1 MPCSVVWCVPIIIVC
16 MSFFVFA
23 IVAWLSNGLVWSFW
37 VVVVKE
43 ARALAFGNSRGA
55 RSIGVYESTRVCFLS
70 LFLCLG
76 AMAGIKIFAHV
87 GRKEKNPPPLVHTI
101 KFSIENHVE
110 NPAFWGLENTKN
122 RKSRLFVPPI
132 IDTPPDCS

>member
-1 MPCSVVWCVPIIIVC
+1 MVRSYHYCVHIFLCVFHRRVVIKW
-16 MSFFVFA
+16 F
-23 IVAWLSNGLVWSFW
+23 GLV
-37 VVVVKE
+37 V
-43 ARALAFGNSRGA
+43 LGGCGQRGA
-55 RSIGVYESTRVCFLS
+55 RIRIRELAWCALHIGVYESTRVCFLS

-87 GRKEKNPPPLVHTI
+87 GRKEKNPPPLVYTI
-101 KFSIENHVE
+101 KFTTENHVK

-132 IDTPPDCS
+132 IDTPPDYS